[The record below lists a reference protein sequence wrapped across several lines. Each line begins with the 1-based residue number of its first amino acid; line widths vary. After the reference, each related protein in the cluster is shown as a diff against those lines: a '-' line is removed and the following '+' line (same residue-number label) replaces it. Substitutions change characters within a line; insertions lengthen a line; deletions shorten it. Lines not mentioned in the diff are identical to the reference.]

1 MISKEWRPVNI
12 GNPRELTVRQFAEA
26 ILRLTGSR
34 SRIVSKPLPQD
45 DPKQRQPDITRARK
59 TLKWE
64 PQVDLD
70 EGLTR
75 TIEWFRERIARDQVS
90 PSGRRRRQS

>member
-1 MISKEWRPVNI
+1 
-12 GNPRELTVRQFAEA
+12 LTVRQFAEA

-45 DPKQRQPDITRARK
+45 DPKQRQPEITRARK

-75 TIEWFRERIARDQVS
+75 TIEWFRERIAHDQVS